1 MEEELY
7 AAKNIKSEIVDKMK
21 ALEDQVEELMNENER
36 LKALLQTAKNQVY
49 VERRND
55 ETDRRLS

>member
-21 ALEDQVEELMNENER
+21 ALEDQVEDLMNENER
-36 LKALLQTAKNQVY
+36 LKALL
-49 VERRND
+49 
-55 ETDRRLS
+55 